1 MNEENYH
8 HQQAELSGLAFLG
21 SSSSSQQ
28 QQQSQA
34 QWQADP
40 NQWPPLAGGRRYGH
54 ASVVIQAPYN
64 PQHDQL
70 VVLMGGKHANDY
82 ATNTVILLPCWKT
95 RTRNE
100 WMQGPNMTVA
110 RRELAAVVCR
120 DHVYVLGGISLG
132 FITGI
137 PLNAF
142 PLPT

>member
-1 MNEENYH
+1 MASTARFKGYHAMNEENYH

-54 ASVVIQAPYN
+54 ASVVVQEPYN

-100 WMQGPNMTVA
+100 WMQGPNMNVA
-110 RRELAAVVCR
+110 RRELAG
-120 DHVYVLGGISLG
+120 L
-132 FITGI
+132 
-137 PLNAF
+137 
-142 PLPT
+142 